1 MVISMFN
8 SQPKTQSH
16 SSSNSTLDIDSI
28 PSELQALPQF
38 ILCKAK
44 RPVDNYG
51 QSLAGWPDKGRS
63 FTEVREL
70 LAIELKKP
78 EVERQFDGVGFMPKA
93 NGLMCIDIDHARDP
107 NNNIKPEVD
116 RLIKEI
122 QAHGGWVEQ
131 SMSGNVHVWTRG
143 LWPAPKSKKD
153 GVEVFFGSGFV
164 RLTGQL
170 LEGYERGSIPSSPN
184 PLTTVRH
191 QVLNESFQSEPIK
204 EVPTFEEFDR
214 GSKIDLLVWTLDR
227 VEQKVIPRL
236 PEPYAYDLWFKVACG
251 LKHQFGDEA
260 LELFHEYSSMC
271 PEKYSVQ
278 GTNDL
283 WRSIKDVKGANSIT
297 LRTVLQLANLSESV
311 LSTSTLVH
319 TEDELD
325 AWFPRADLS
334 LQEPRALNY
343 VIDGLIAEGI
353 FVIAGAPGSGKSSLL
368 FHLATAVAHLCPSDY
383 ALKPL
388 YRRHVVYITEDP
400 VQATDMLYAMQQW
413 GGMTQSQE
421 EINEWLTIREG
432 RRTESNRLADIVRL
446 LVRTKTR
453 TQYSTEGKPI
463 QVQPLIL
470 FDTAASTFDL
480 DNESDNSQVSRAISA
495 VKFACSEQQTPLW
508 ISAHT
513 AKVFSEAD
521 TNLSARGAGAWTGDV
536 HGTAYV
542 CKPKNGPDNE
552 RVMTLGKIRYEAE
565 FRSITFK
572 TETHKTMVK
581 HPLGHL
587 VDRSYRVGSAF
598 ILSDEAILQRAKESA
613 KESTQRLR
621 IEILKAHL
629 MLSQTGLKITR
640 AAIKKHVTGKGQTV
654 TDSINTLLA
663 DGHLFDSK
671 DGLLKGDGALWEE
684 CTRGDFS
691 I

>member
-1 MVISMFN
+1 MNNFQSE
-8 SQPKTQSH
+8 TQSH
-16 SSSNSTLDIDSI
+16 SFSNSTLDIDRI
-28 PSELQALPQF
+28 PSELKALPQF

-44 RPVDNYG
+44 RPVDKHG
-51 QSLAGWPDKGRS
+51 RGLIGWQDKGRP
-63 FTEVREL
+63 FIELREL
-70 LAIELKKP
+70 LAKELQKP
-78 EVERQFDGVGFMPKA
+78 ENERLFDGVGFMPKA

-107 NNNIKPEVD
+107 NNNLKPEVD

-122 QAHGGWVEQ
+122 QAHGGWIEK

-164 RLTGQL
+164 RITGQL

-191 QVLNESFQSEPIK
+191 RVLNESFQSEPINK
-204 EVPTFEEFDR
+204 IPTFEEFDT
-214 GSKIDLLVWTLDR
+214 GSKLDPQVWTLAR
-227 VEQKVIPRL
+227 VEQEVIPRL
-236 PEPYAYDLWFKVACG
+236 PEPDEYELWFKVACG

-271 PEKYSVQ
+271 SEKYSVR

-297 LRTVLQLANLSESV
+297 LRTVLHLANLSECV

-325 AWFPRADLS
+325 AWFPKADLS

-368 FHLATAVAHLCPSDY
+368 FHLATAVAHLCPSNY
-383 ALKPL
+383 ALRPL

-413 GGMTQSQE
+413 GGMTQSQD

-432 RRTESNRLADIVRL
+432 RRTESNKLADIVRL

-453 TQYSTEGKPI
+453 TQYSSEGKTI
-463 QVQPLIL
+463 QVQPLIV

-513 AKVFSEAD
+513 AKVLSEAD

-536 HGTAYV
+536 HGTASV

-565 FRSITFK
+565 FRSITFR
-572 TETHKTMVK
+572 TETYKTMVK

-587 VDRSYRVGSAF
+587 VDRSYRVGTAL
-598 ILSDEAILQRAKESA
+598 ILSQEAIMQRAQESA

-621 IEILKAHL
+621 IEILKAQS
-629 MLSQTGLKITR
+629 MLSQTGVKITR
-640 AAIKKHVTGKGQTV
+640 TVIKKHVKYKNQTV
-654 TDSINTLLA
+654 TDAINTLVV

-671 DGLLKGDGALWEE
+671 DGGLLKGCGPLWEE
-684 CTRGDFS
+684 ITSGDFS